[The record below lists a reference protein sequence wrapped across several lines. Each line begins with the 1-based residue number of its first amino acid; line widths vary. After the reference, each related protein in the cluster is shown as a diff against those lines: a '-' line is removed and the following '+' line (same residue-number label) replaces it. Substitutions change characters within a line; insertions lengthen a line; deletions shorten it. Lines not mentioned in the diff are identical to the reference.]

1 VSRVVR
7 ELTPIAFAVVA
18 LAFIFNFLGRG
29 VADAYS
35 AFVLPLER
43 EFGWARRETAGVFS
57 TYMLLSGLAAPL
69 AGLLFDRY
77 GPRLVYCC
85 GLALLGA
92 GAYLAGEATQL
103 WQLYTTAGVMIG
115 TGVGALGMV
124 CAASLIGRWF
134 RRNLATAIAVAYA
147 GFGCGILVTLPLVQ
161 YLIEILGWRE
171 AYQRVGIF
179 VLLLVPICLV
189 LPWRRLAAGRPEP
202 SRRDNDTIGQEVV
215 GWTLAQAIRTPSF
228 WRLAQVFFFTAVA
241 IYSVTPQTIA
251 FFIEMGFTPLLAAS
265 VFGAAGLLSTL
276 GIVGT
281 GWLADHV
288 GFTRAAIMSFTLTG
302 CGIVSLFA
310 ISFAPVTGLLLV
322 YVLFFGLA
330 QGARGPIVSTLSTRF
345 FSGGATATI
354 YGAIYFSM
362 TFGAAVGSFLGGILH
377 DLAGYRP
384 VFVFSLTAILL
395 AAEAFRPGA
404 LLDRAATV
412 VDAANRERF
421 KQGE

>member
-1 VSRVVR
+1 
-7 ELTPIAFAVVA
+7 
-18 LAFIFNFLGRG
+18 
-29 VADAYS
+29 
-35 AFVLPLER
+35 
-43 EFGWARRETAGVFS
+43 
-57 TYMLLSGLAAPL
+57 MLLSGLAAPI
-69 AGLLFDRY
+69 AGMLFDRY
-77 GPRLVYCC
+77 GPRLVYCG

-92 GAYLAGEATQL
+92 GAYFAGEAREL
-103 WQLYTTAGVMIG
+103 WQLYLTAGVMIG
-115 TGVGALGMV
+115 IGVGALGMV
-124 CAASLIGRWF
+124 CAAALIGRWF

-171 AYQRVGIF
+171 AYHRVGVA
-179 VLLLVPICLV
+179 VLLLLPICIV
-189 LPWRRLAAGRPEP
+189 LPWGKLAAGAPEAAD
-202 SRRDNDTIGQEVV
+202 RVDAEAAGREG
-215 GWTLAQAIRTPSF
+215 GAWTLARAVRERSF

-251 FFIEMGFTPLLAAS
+251 FFIETGFSPLLAATA
-265 VFGAAGLLSTL
+265 FGTAGLMSTL

-288 GFTRAAIMSFTLTG
+288 GFTRAAIISFTLTA

-310 ISFAPVTGLLLV
+310 ISFAPVTGLLVV
-322 YVLFFGLA
+322 YVILFGLA

-362 TFGAAVGSFLGGILH
+362 TFGAAVGSLLGGILH

-404 LLDRAATV
+404 LLDRAAAV
-412 VDAANRERF
+412 VDAQNRERF
-421 KQGE
+421 RQGE